1 MNSAVIRGVAPPR
14 GPKLFE
20 FCIPEDLPVSL
31 SPKVGVIN
39 PGQVSAFLRKWH
51 CYFSIVH

>member
-39 PGQVSAFLRKWH
+39 PGQVSDF
-51 CYFSIVH
+51 F